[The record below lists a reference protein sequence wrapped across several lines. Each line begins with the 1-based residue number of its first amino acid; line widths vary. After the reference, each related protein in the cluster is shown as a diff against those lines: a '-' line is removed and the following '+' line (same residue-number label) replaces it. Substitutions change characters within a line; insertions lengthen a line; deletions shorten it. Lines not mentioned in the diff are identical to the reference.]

1 MSSKYLDD
9 DRQARQASYEYDFD
23 DRIAGRLVLVAGG
36 TGGLGSASAARLID
50 AGADVVLGYGS
61 DLQRAQTVK
70 EALEARYRRR
80 VEIVRGDI
88 TTDEGRRAMM
98 SKVAGDSFYGA
109 VICIGDP
116 ARIPAESLDMKRVQE
131 AVAVNYSGPIL
142 LARDCLQEL
151 SGRQISGSVVLLSSM
166 QGVEP
171 FPGSLAYSGPKAA
184 LVHGARILAQEYG
197 GSSGVRVNVIAP
209 GVTDTGMAL
218 TSIQSG
224 KYDRFVDDGVIPR
237 FGYPEDVARAV
248 AFFMAPDNY
257 VTGQVLLVDGGLTLR
272 RGTR

>member
-9 DRQARQASYEYDFD
+9 DRQARQATHEYDFD
-23 DRIAGRLVLVAGG
+23 DSMDGRRVLVAGG
-36 TGGLGSASAARLID
+36 TGGLGSAAAARLIH
-50 AGADVVLGYGS
+50 AGADVVIGYSSGE
-61 DLQRAQTVK
+61 QRAQVVK
-70 EALEARYRRR
+70 DALEARYRRR

-88 TTDEGRRAMM
+88 TTDEGRAVLM
-98 SKVAGDSFYGA
+98 SKIVGEQFYGA
-109 VICIGDP
+109 VICVGDP
-116 ARIPAESLDMKRVQE
+116 ARVPAESLDMQRVQE

-142 LARDCLQEL
+142 LARDCVQEL
-151 SGRQISGSVVLLSSM
+151 SGRQIAGSVVLLSSM

-184 LVHGARILAQEYG
+184 LVHGALILAQEYG

-218 TSIQSG
+218 ASIQSG
-224 KYDRFVDDGVIPR
+224 KYDRFVEEGVIPR

-248 AFFMAPDNY
+248 AFFLAPDNY

-272 RGTR
+272 RGVR

>member
-9 DRQARQASYEYDFD
+9 DRQARQATYEYDFD
-23 DRIAGRLVLVAGG
+23 DGMSGRLVLVAGG
-36 TGGLGSASAARLID
+36 TGGLGSATASRLID
-50 AGADVVLGYGS
+50 AGADVVLGYSS
-61 DLQRAQTVK
+61 DVQRARTVK
-70 EALEARYRRR
+70 EALEGHYRRR
-80 VEIVRGDI
+80 VEIVAGDI
-88 TTDEGRRAMM
+88 TTDEGRQALM

-109 VICIGDP
+109 VICVGDP
-116 ARIPAESLDMKRVQE
+116 ARIPAESLDMKRIQE

-151 SGRQISGSVVLLSSM
+151 SGRQIPGSVVLLSSM

-184 LVHGARILAQEYG
+184 LVHGARILAQDYG
-197 GSSGVRVNVIAP
+197 GSSGVRVNVVAP
-209 GVTDTGMAL
+209 GVTETGMAL
-218 TSIQSG
+218 ASIQSG
-224 KYDRFVDDGVIPR
+224 KYDGFVDDGVVPR

-257 VTGQVLLVDGGLTLR
+257 VTGQVLVVDGGLTLR